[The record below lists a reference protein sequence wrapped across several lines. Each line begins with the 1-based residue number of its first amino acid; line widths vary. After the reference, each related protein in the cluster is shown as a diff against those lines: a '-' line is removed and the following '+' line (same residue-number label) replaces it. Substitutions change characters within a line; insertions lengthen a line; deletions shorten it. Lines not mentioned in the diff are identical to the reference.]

1 MYDYTLIIVNFLFDL
16 LKSFEYTHAMETLII
31 ITSIY
36 LFICIGYAV
45 KKIFTHDINEKTLIL
60 LSVYFLQPILTFWG
74 LTRVSINNDLLYLP
88 LVYLLV
94 IISVLIFLLLVAKY
108 IFEDKQERS
117 IFIVSSLIGNT
128 GNLSIPL
135 GIALFGESSVPYTSM
150 INIANIFFI
159 YTIGIFFYAK
169 SSFSLKESLIS
180 MVKIPIL
187 WFALIALLF
196 NYFSISIDP
205 QINLVLE
212 MGAYAAIVIQLIILG
227 IYLSKVKLKEH
238 DYKLS
243 LSISFVKLVFLP
255 AVGIVFALYSD
266 LDNQISVI
274 LLISLFAP
282 LAVTNVNIAALYN
295 CKASSVAGAILMSSF
310 LFLFLIY
317 FNIEIVTWI
326 FR

>member
-1 MYDYTLIIVNFLFDL
+1 LYDYTLIIVNFLFDL

-36 LFICIGYAV
+36 LFICIGYAL

-108 IFEDKQERS
+108 IFEDKQEQS

-227 IYLSKVKLKEH
+227 IYLSKVKLREH

-266 LDNQISVI
+266 LDNQIAVI

-295 CKASSVAGAILMSSF
+295 CKPSSVAGAILMSSF